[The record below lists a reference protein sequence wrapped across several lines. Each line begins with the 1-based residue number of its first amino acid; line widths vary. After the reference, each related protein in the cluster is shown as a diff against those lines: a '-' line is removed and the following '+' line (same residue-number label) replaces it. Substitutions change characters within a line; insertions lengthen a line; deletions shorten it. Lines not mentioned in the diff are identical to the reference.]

1 MSRQHFTWH
10 KICLFKLTVIV
21 YTHVTFLLWS
31 ILRALGSRP
40 WPRRLKDVVCIFLE
54 PLTFSLSHFL
64 MLQFLIIERD
74 LFRFFLPRYIP
85 VLLLSCGTCT
95 VTVLTLC
102 ACVCSLF
109 CVCMC
114 VYVCTHTG
122 SHVCMHA
129 CLPFFARP
137 QCLFIAEQMYIAADA
152 NVVVYPNVFAQLW
165 QGR

>member
-1 MSRQHFTWH
+1 MIDFTRTW
-10 KICLFKLTVIV
+10 LT
-21 YTHVTFLLWS
+21 
-31 ILRALGSRP
+31 ALTQEDEGCSLYFP
-40 WPRRLKDVVCIFLE
+40 WATDIFLE
-54 PLTFSLSHFL
+54 SLSHVAVS
-64 MLQFLIIERD
+64 D
-74 LFRFFLPRYIP
+74 HWTRFVSLFLPRYIP

-109 CVCMC
+109 F

-165 QGR
+165 QGRQLTGRVKGTSSGDPYQGPLCYHISLH